1 MKIKPQTF
9 LIGFLLLTALCFSQR
24 VAAQTLVLHHAD
36 GTTTDVELY
45 TQPRIEFQNDRVLIT
60 SPVLS
65 MDYAKAD
72 VLRFTYKGSIIT
84 AVSQP
89 RDGANFSHEQGQL
102 VFHGIK
108 QSDKVAVYTANGIRV
123 PVTITH
129 RGTDASLPLSQIP
142 QGVYLLSI
150 NGRTSKFT
158 KP

>member
-1 MKIKPQTF
+1 MQIRKS
-9 LIGFLLLTALCFSQR
+9 LLLLLLLLTTAGLR
-24 VAAQTLVLHHAD
+24 AQTLVLHHAD

-89 RDGANFSHEQGQL
+89 RGEANFSHEQGLL

-123 PVTITH
+123 PVTIT
-129 RGTDASLPLSQIP
+129 RRSTDVSLPLSQIP
-142 QGVYLLSI
+142 QGVYLLSV